1 MNKQDSV
8 DLLHPSMLQIQYLME
23 LEKVGKKRGS
33 VTMIADICGVSHGP
47 VSRFFK
53 ECMEN
58 RRMSAICLR
67 ISNRKVEKD
76 GCCKKQSSFFALTET
91 NLLFT

>member
-1 MNKQDSV
+1 MIRTV
-8 DLLHPSMLQIQYLME
+8 TVHGVMMTEIPMILLMARTFMMRTALTI
-23 LEKVGKKRGS
+23 
-33 VTMIADICGVSHGP
+33 TI
-47 VSRFFK
+47 
-53 ECMEN
+53 MEN

>member
-1 MNKQDSV
+1 MTV
-8 DLLHPSMLQIQYLME
+8 HGVMMTEIPMILLMVRTFMMRMALTI
-23 LEKVGKKRGS
+23 
-33 VTMIADICGVSHGP
+33 TI
-47 VSRFFK
+47 
-53 ECMEN
+53 MEN